1 MKKCVTAV
9 TLLLSQFAIAETD
22 IFFFVRESDGSTNW
36 QYIANYSSSLLIIA
50 LTYTVIRLF
59 FSRRESQRYNF
70 ELEEIREQLEKRVN
84 ERTATLNES
93 NILLTESNKALED
106 EISEHLSTTSQLRQ
120 SESYITEILHSMPL
134 MLIGLN
140 KDNQITQW
148 NPKAEEVSGL
158 KATNVLGK
166 DLWKS
171 YPEITVSA
179 DQIAQAHDKQTS
191 VNIKYSQRGQYHF
204 DITIYPLKDQ
214 SVTGVVLLIDDI
226 TQRVNS
232 ETMLIQKDKMSL
244 MGEMASSMAHDINIP
259 LKEMLKDV
267 KEVRQSLAAEIYDE
281 IELREILEN
290 GLIRGQQAKSVI
302 DNLLDFSGSGGE
314 AKTMADIRHIIDHSI
329 ELAEDMMSMTT
340 GLRFQDI
347 EVKYEYSEDLPK
359 LPCYITELQQVF
371 LSLVRHACSALG
383 KVDDIDHVPTIRIA
397 VTLLYDDIWI
407 RFHHNG
413 LAASN
418 EEQKYMFEPIAEVDT
433 NSIENP
439 NSQRLSFSH
448 FIITEQHQ
456 GQIAIISEKHETT
469 FSIQLPT
476 E

>member
-1 MKKCVTAV
+1 MKRCVIAV
-9 TLLLSQFAIAETD
+9 TLLLSQFAMAETD
-22 IFFFVRESDGSTNW
+22 IFFFFRESDGSTNW
-36 QYIANYSSSLLIIA
+36 QYIANYSSGLLIITLA
-50 LTYTVIRLF
+50 YTVIRLF
-59 FSRRESQRYNF
+59 FSRRQSQRYNI
-70 ELEEIREQLEKRVN
+70 ELEEIRAQLEKRVN
-84 ERTATLNES
+84 ERTVTLNKS
-93 NILLTESNKALED
+93 NVLLKDSNKALED
-106 EISEHLSTTSQLRQ
+106 EIAEHLSTTSQLRQ
-120 SESYITEILHSMPL
+120 SESYISEILHSMPL

-148 NPKAEEVSGL
+148 NPRAEEVSGL
-158 KATNVLGK
+158 KLGDVLGK
-166 DLWKS
+166 DLWTS
-171 YPEITVSA
+171 YPEITVSS
-179 DQIAQAHDKQTS
+179 DQITEAHIKQAP
-191 VNIKYSQRGQYHF
+191 VVIKYSQRDQYHF

-267 KEVRQSLAAEIYDE
+267 KAVRQSLAAEIYDE

-302 DNLLDFSGSGGE
+302 DNLLDFSASDGE

-329 ELAEDMMSMTT
+329 ELAEDIMSMTS

-347 EVKYEYSEDLPK
+347 EVKYEYSEDLPE
-359 LPCYITELQQVF
+359 LPCYITKLQQVF
-371 LSLVRHACSALG
+371 LSLIRHACSALG
-383 KVDDIDHVPTIRIA
+383 RVDDIDHVPTIRVA
-397 VTLLYDDIWI
+397 VTSLYDDIWI

-413 LAASN
+413 EAVSN
-418 EEQKYMFEPIAEVDT
+418 EQQKYLFESVAEADIDS
-433 NSIENP
+433 NQQS
-439 NSQRLSFSH
+439 SGQRLSFSH

-456 GQIAIISEKHETT
+456 GQIAVMSDNQETT

-476 E
+476 K

>member
-1 MKKCVTAV
+1 M
-9 TLLLSQFAIAETD
+9 AETD

-36 QYIANYSSSLLIIA
+36 QYIANYSSGLLIITLA
-50 LTYTVIRLF
+50 YTVIRLF
-59 FSRRESQRYNF
+59 FSRRQSQRYNI
-70 ELEEIREQLEKRVN
+70 ELEEIRAQLEKRVN
-84 ERTATLNES
+84 ERTVTLNKS
-93 NILLTESNKALED
+93 NVLLKDSNKALED
-106 EISEHLSTTSQLRQ
+106 EIAEHLSTTSQLRQ
-120 SESYITEILHSMPL
+120 SESYISEILHSMPL

-148 NPKAEEVSGL
+148 NPRAEEVSGL
-158 KATNVLGK
+158 KLGDVLGK
-166 DLWKS
+166 DLWTS
-171 YPEITVSA
+171 YPEITVSS
-179 DQIAQAHDKQTS
+179 DQITEAHIKQAP
-191 VNIKYSQRGQYHF
+191 VVIKYSQRDQYHF

-267 KEVRQSLAAEIYDE
+267 KAVRQSLAAEIYDE

-302 DNLLDFSGSGGE
+302 DNLLDFSASDGE

-329 ELAEDMMSMTT
+329 ELAEDIMSMTS

-347 EVKYEYSEDLPK
+347 EVKYEYSEDLPE
-359 LPCYITELQQVF
+359 LPCYITKLQQVF
-371 LSLVRHACSALG
+371 LSLIRHACSALG
-383 KVDDIDHVPTIRIA
+383 RVDDIDHVPTIRVA
-397 VTLLYDDIWI
+397 VTSLYDDIWI

-413 LAASN
+413 EAVSN
-418 EEQKYMFEPIAEVDT
+418 EQQKYLFESVAEADIDS
-433 NSIENP
+433 NQQS
-439 NSQRLSFSH
+439 SGQRLSFSH

-456 GQIAIISEKHETT
+456 GQIAVMSDNQETT

-476 E
+476 K